1 MPAVATLADLIEV
14 LDAEVLEVPRG
25 LAIPVGRVVVLDE
38 ADFAGDGAGLPGDAI
53 VLLVDTAPDIIRRL
67 AQNALSEQMFSV
79 LIVRGELSP
88 TMHDFALGAEAAVL
102 RVTEQTSW
110 NEVMRRAERI
120 SPDAAVKSHG
130 VLAGSTH
137 GLPPGSL
144 DLFGIADAAASI
156 AGGPVTVEDSLHRI
170 LAYSADQSDT
180 DHVRIQTLLHRRTPA
195 DVLERLRRDGTL
207 RTVLASHEPTLL
219 QHISPDAA
227 ARLVVPIRSDHEV
240 LGLLWAALP
249 TNSAPPGPDVYAGFM
264 RCADRAATHL
274 VQLGG
279 VLGRVQRIE
288 VEHLARLLH
297 SGDEADYAGQS
308 HVLADGIHWVVA
320 AAFDLTPDRRTHAKS
335 RVVHLLDRAKLTGDV
350 QLIVGDLNDLLY
362 VIVSMPAADAVVVDR
377 VVGLFA
383 EVPGICIGLSAPAAG
398 CGQLPQARLQAERA
412 LSVAR
417 HGHPNQPIAR
427 FEEVWPTAALLRLAA
442 SPLATEIVRN
452 GPALQLVALDHDN
465 GTDYAKTLREYLLTG
480 DSRAAAARLNV
491 HVNTVRYRIAKLRE
505 EVAIDIEDPLA
516 RLVMT
521 LQLTLIQL
529 QQDR

>member
-1 MPAVATLADLIEV
+1 MSMPAAATLADLIEV
-14 LDAEVLEVPRG
+14 LDAEVLEAPRG

-38 ADFAGDGAGLPGDAI
+38 ADFAADGQGLPGDAI
-53 VLLVDTAPDIIRRL
+53 VLLVGAAPDLIQRL
-67 AQNALSEQMFSV
+67 ARNALSELMFSV
-79 LIVRGELSP
+79 LVVRGELSP
-88 TMHDFALGAEAAVL
+88 TVHDFALGAEAALLKVA
-102 RVTEQTSW
+102 EHTSW

-120 SPDAAVKSHG
+120 SPGGAVKALG
-130 VLAGSTH
+130 V
-137 GLPPGSL
+137 PPGSL

-219 QHISPDAA
+219 QRISPDAT

-249 TNSAPPGPDVYAGFM
+249 PDSAPPGPDVYAGFM

-308 HVLADGIHWVVA
+308 LVLPDGIHWVVA

-335 RVVHLLDRAKLTGDV
+335 RIVHLLDRAKLTGDV

-362 VIVSMPAADAVVVDR
+362 VIVSTPETDVAVIDR

-383 EVPGICIGLSAPAAG
+383 EVPGIYIGLSAPATG

-417 HGHPNQPIAR
+417 HGHLNQRVAK
-427 FEEVWPTAALLRLAA
+427 FDDVWPTAALLRLAT

-452 GPALQLVALDHDN
+452 GPVPLLVALDHDN
-465 GTDYAKTLREYLLTG
+465 GTEYVKTLREYLLTA

-491 HVNTVRYRIAKLRE
+491 HVNTVRYRMAKLRE